1 MDKAV
6 LEKVDFLLK
15 DFDPEALGQRIW
27 ILGGDISRY
36 HEIIVLESRKGMWY
50 LIEDYLTP
58 EYSYHNTWM
67 LTDVK
72 DIREWLL
79 DFVARNKKYIVD
91 RRSCPA
97 TGLCNPETYNG
108 ICKKIS
114 KEYFPLSECKRR
126 PSFLAD
132 TFRQYTYLGSASALG
147 MGDVTFFWAFIS
159 SDRKSLLGIE
169 GISHYGGEIGLF
181 DPQKIMLEREVD
193 ITDDKT
199 IKAMIY
205 SKFGWKI

>member
-50 LIEDYLTP
+50 FIEDYLTP

-79 DFVARNKKYIVD
+79 DFVARNKK
-91 RRSCPA
+91 
-97 TGLCNPETYNG
+97 
-108 ICKKIS
+108 
-114 KEYFPLSECKRR
+114 
-126 PSFLAD
+126 
-132 TFRQYTYLGSASALG
+132 
-147 MGDVTFFWAFIS
+147 
-159 SDRKSLLGIE
+159 
-169 GISHYGGEIGLF
+169 
-181 DPQKIMLEREVD
+181 
-193 ITDDKT
+193 
-199 IKAMIY
+199 
-205 SKFGWKI
+205 